1 MLKHGLMPLF
11 PLSPHLSSVKEEG
24 VKLPLCVSPMNNKKP
39 TILATTLIARTRLF
53 AVEEV
58 HLRFSNGVEMRYE
71 RLLGSP
77 YGAVL
82 LVALNAADEVLL
94 VREYAV
100 GLHRYELGLP
110 KGGMEADET
119 PLQAGLRE
127 LREET
132 GFGARRLDALGE
144 LTLAPGYSSQR
155 THVVLARDLYPA
167 PLEGD
172 EPEPLEVVPWP
183 LARLHELIA
192 MPECSEAR
200 TLAAM
205 FMAREFMANELCE

>member
-1 MLKHGLMPLF
+1 MTD
-11 PLSPHLSSVKEEG
+11 
-24 VKLPLCVSPMNNKKP
+24 KKP
-39 TILATTLIARTRLF
+39 TILSSTLIAKTRLF

-58 HLRFSNGVEMRYE
+58 HLRFSNGVETRYE

-77 YGAVL
+77 HGAVL
-82 LVALNAADEVLL
+82 LVALTLENEVLM

-110 KGGMEADET
+110 KGGMEAGET
-119 PLQAGLRE
+119 PVQAGLRE

-132 GFGARRLDALGE
+132 GFAARRLDVLGE

-155 THVVLARDLYPA
+155 THVVLARDLYAA
-167 PLEGD
+167 PLLGD
-172 EPEPLEVVPWP
+172 EPEPLELVPWS
-183 LARLHELIA
+183 LARLGELIT

-205 FMAREFMANELCE
+205 FMAREFLAHEEAV

>member
-1 MLKHGLMPLF
+1 MID
-11 PLSPHLSSVKEEG
+11 
-24 VKLPLCVSPMNNKKP
+24 KKP
-39 TILATTLIARTRLF
+39 TILATRQIARTRLF

-58 HLRFSNGVEMRYE
+58 HLRFNNGVEVHYE
-71 RLLGSP
+71 RLLGNP
-77 YGAVL
+77 HGAVL
-82 LVALNAADEVLL
+82 LVALNAAQEVLL

-100 GLHRYELGLP
+100 GMDRYELGLP

-132 GFGARRLDALGE
+132 GFGAEQLDYLGE

-155 THVVLARDLYPA
+155 THVVLARDLCHA
-167 PLEGD
+167 PLDGD

-183 LARLHELIA
+183 LAQLHELIA
-192 MPECSEAR
+192 LPECSEAR

-205 FMAREFMANELCE
+205 FMAREFLAKVL

>member
-1 MLKHGLMPLF
+1 LQAVIYHAGMTD
-11 PLSPHLSSVKEEG
+11 
-24 VKLPLCVSPMNNKKP
+24 KKP
-39 TILATTLIARTRLF
+39 TILSSTLIAQTRLF

-58 HLRFSNGVEMRYE
+58 HLRFSNGVETRYE

-77 YGAVL
+77 HGAVL
-82 LVALNAADEVLL
+82 LVALNENDDVLL

-110 KGGMEADET
+110 KGGMEAGET
-119 PLQAGLRE
+119 PEQAGLRE

-132 GFGARRLDALGE
+132 GFAARRLHVLGE

-167 PLEGD
+167 PLPGD

-183 LARLHELIA
+183 LARLAELIA

-205 FMAREFMANELCE
+205 FMAREYLIEESNATL

>member
-1 MLKHGLMPLF
+1 MTQ
-11 PLSPHLSSVKEEG
+11 
-24 VKLPLCVSPMNNKKP
+24 KKP
-39 TILATTLIARTRLF
+39 TILSSTLIAQTRLF

-71 RLLGSP
+71 RLLGNP
-77 YGAVL
+77 HGAVL
-82 LVALNAADEVLL
+82 LVALNDMDEVLL

-110 KGGMEADET
+110 KGGMEAGET
-119 PLQAGLRE
+119 PEQAGLRE

-132 GFGARRLDALGE
+132 GFAARRLDVLGE

-167 PLEGD
+167 PLPGD
-172 EPEPLEVVPWP
+172 EPEPLELQPWP
-183 LARLHELIA
+183 LTRLAELIV

-205 FMAREFMANELCE
+205 FMAREYIIEEANATL

>member
-1 MLKHGLMPLF
+1 MTQ
-11 PLSPHLSSVKEEG
+11 
-24 VKLPLCVSPMNNKKP
+24 KKP

-58 HLRFSNGVEMRYE
+58 HLRFNNGVEMRYE
-71 RLLGSP
+71 RLLGNP
-77 YGAVL
+77 HGAVL
-82 LVALNAADEVLL
+82 LVALNAQHEVML

-100 GLHRYELGLP
+100 GMERYELGLP

-132 GFGARRLDALGE
+132 GFGARALDCLGE

-155 THVVLARDLYPA
+155 THVILARDLYPD

-172 EPEPLEVVPWP
+172 EPEPLEIVPWP

-205 FMAREFMANELCE
+205 LMAREFMTRALIESEPTS